1 MYKSFVQ
8 NKSNHVTIYKILFV
22 DTECSSSAVS
32 GSAPDGHQHEGRHD
46 HQHQQREAHLTH
58 APQQQVH
65 FLTLLTAVLS
75 RYQGLMQKYS
85 IRWLQIRKRS
95 MVTWSGLP
103 QHFHINTP
111 RLLLVF

>member
-46 HQHQQREAHLTH
+46 HQHQQRDAHLTQP
-58 APQQQVH
+58 PQQQVH
-65 FLTLLTAVLS
+65 LLTLLTAVLS
-75 RYQGLMQKYS
+75 RHYAGLRYHYAAAIFGLNS
-85 IRWLQIRKRS
+85 STLTLLS
-95 MVTWSGLP
+95 YLWSFKDL
-103 QHFHINTP
+103 
-111 RLLLVF
+111 